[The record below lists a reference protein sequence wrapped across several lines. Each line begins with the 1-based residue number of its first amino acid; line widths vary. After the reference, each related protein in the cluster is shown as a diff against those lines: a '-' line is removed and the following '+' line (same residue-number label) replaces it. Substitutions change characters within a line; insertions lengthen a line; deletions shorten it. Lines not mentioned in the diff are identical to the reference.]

1 MYKKLCLAILLSLLS
16 VQAWT
21 QEYPPDI
28 EEGEQAWSQ
37 EHPPDIQE
45 KEQARTQEYPP
56 DIQKIMDRKKM
67 IVAMYVNDIPPFY
80 MHDEKGKFY
89 GLDVELAQ
97 DIAEK
102 LGVEVEFK
110 RDYKTFSEIVEG
122 VAGHEADVAI
132 TLLSRTLDRAKKVR
146 FTKPY
151 IILRQ
156 GLLISRIRI
165 ARRERELTLM
175 EILNNPNSEI
185 GVKAGTSYVA
195 FAKQRFPLA
204 RIREYPEWDP
214 DIIIAVLKGEV
225 IAAFHDEIE
234 IKKVVIGKPETA
246 LHLQTVVLKDTEDPI
261 AMAVPWDSVQLL
273 SWLELYLETADLN
286 WTTDKLLKKYSKSVQ
301 KEN

>member
-1 MYKKLCLAILLSLLS
+1 MYVKIIVSIFLPLLLLS
-16 VQAWT
+16 VQA
-21 QEYPPDI
+21 E
-28 EEGEQAWSQ
+28 A
-37 EHPPDIQE
+37 
-45 KEQARTQEYPP
+45 QEYPP
-56 DIQKIMDRKKM
+56 DIQRIMDRGKL

-89 GLDVELAQ
+89 GLDVELST

-122 VAGHEADVAI
+122 IVRHEADVAV

-146 FTKPY
+146 FTRPY

-156 GLLISRIRI
+156 GLLISRIRM
-165 ARRERELTLM
+165 AQRERQLTLM
-175 EILNNPNSEI
+175 EILNHPGSEI
-185 GVKAGTSYVA
+185 GVKAGTSYIA
-195 FAKQRFPLA
+195 FAKQLFPTA
-204 RIREYPEWDP
+204 KIREYPEWDP
-214 DIIIAVLKGEV
+214 DIIAAVLKGEV

-261 AMAVPWDSVQLL
+261 AMAVPWDSTHLH
-273 SWLELYLETADLN
+273 SWLELYLETVHPD

>member
-1 MYKKLCLAILLSLLS
+1 MCRTLFLS
-16 VQAWT
+16 VVLAAVLSVPARS
-21 QEYPPDI
+21 QEYPPDM
-28 EEGEQAWSQ
+28 Q
-37 EHPPDIQE
+37 
-45 KEQARTQEYPP
+45 R
-56 DIQKIMDRKKM
+56 IMDRGKLV
-67 IVAMYVNDIPPFY
+67 VAMYVNDIPPFY

-97 DIAEK
+97 DIAAK

-110 RDYKTFSEIVEG
+110 RDYSTFSGIVDG
-122 VAGHEADVAI
+122 IALHEADMAV

-165 ARRERELTLM
+165 AQRDRQLTLM
-175 EILNNPNSEI
+175 EILNDPGSEI

-195 FAKQRFPLA
+195 FARQRFPLA
-204 RIREYPEWDP
+204 VIREYPEWDP
-214 DIIIAVLKGEV
+214 DIINAVLKGEV
-225 IAAFHDEIE
+225 IGAFHDEIE

-261 AMAVPWDSVQLL
+261 AIAVPWDSTHFL
-273 SWLELYLETADLN
+273 SWLELYLESGNLN
-286 WTTDKLLKKYSKSVQ
+286 WTTDKLLKKYTKSVQ

>member
-1 MYKKLCLAILLSLLS
+1 MKQRQKMYRKLFSIILLSVLS
-16 VQAWT
+16 ICCVQA
-21 QEYPPDI
+21 
-28 EEGEQAWSQ
+28 EG
-37 EHPPDIQE
+37 
-45 KEQARTQEYPP
+45 QEYPP
-56 DIQKIMDRKKM
+56 DIQRITDRGKL

-80 MHDEKGKFY
+80 MHDENGKFY
-89 GLDVELAQ
+89 GLDVELAT

-122 VAGHEADVAI
+122 IVRHEADVAV

-146 FTKPY
+146 FTRPY

-165 ARRERELTLM
+165 AQRERQLTLN
-175 EILNNPNSEI
+175 EILNHPGSEI

-204 RIREYPEWDP
+204 TIREYPEWDP
-214 DIIIAVLKGEV
+214 DIISAVLKGEV

-246 LHLQTVVLKDTEDPI
+246 LHLQTVVLKDTEDSI
-261 AMAVPWDSVQLL
+261 AMAVPWDSTHLL
-273 SWLELYLETADLN
+273 SWLELYLETVNPD